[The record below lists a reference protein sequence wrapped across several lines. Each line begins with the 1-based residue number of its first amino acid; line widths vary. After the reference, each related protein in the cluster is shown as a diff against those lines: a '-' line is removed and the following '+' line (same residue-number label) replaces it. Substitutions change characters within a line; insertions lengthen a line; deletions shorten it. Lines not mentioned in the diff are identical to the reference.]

1 MTLFWES
8 GAQPQRRDPAIIP
21 HINEMTC
28 GLGYIDVP
36 DDSLSALGL
45 WAAVK
50 CPAVRD
56 HRGRRGTSLGRRPG
70 ARMETG
76 AAFVHELALCRST
89 TSVCHIETVLFY
101 V

>member
-21 HINEMTC
+21 YINEMTC
-28 GLGYIDVP
+28 GLGCIDVP
-36 DDSLSALGL
+36 DDSLSAFGL

-56 HRGRRGTSLGRRPG
+56 GGGEELGWVGGRGT
-70 ARMETG
+70 E
-76 AAFVHELALCRST
+76 
-89 TSVCHIETVLFY
+89 
-101 V
+101 